1 MSNKSF
7 IVEIQGGLG
16 NQLFGLAFAHYL
28 SEIQDRNFEIS
39 DIQIDRGI
47 TEHGVRITDFDLN
60 IQISSKKIYN
70 ENLDRVLSSLNRRM
84 PQLQNLKGLLS
95 LGTYHSSVTGYDA
108 TAEKYKFNRYKGY
121 FQSYIYALSL
131 KKELP
136 LGLLSPKEPSAWFIE
151 KLEEA
156 QGLLPIMMHVRRGD
170 YYKVQNLFGILSD
183 SFYKDAISHI
193 RRTGNDRPIWIFSDS
208 PDSLADGFISSL
220 GGSASVVRPFSD
232 SPAIESLALMQFGS
246 ANVISNSTFSWWPAF
261 LSQTSVT
268 TVYPSDWFLKME
280 QPIELIP
287 NNWIKINSDWL

>member
-1 MSNKSF
+1 MRKKSF
-7 IVEIQGGLG
+7 IVDIQGGLG
-16 NQLFGLAFAHYL
+16 NQLFGLAFAKYL
-28 SEIQDRNFEIS
+28 SEIQNRNFEIS

-60 IQISSKKIYN
+60 IQISN
-70 ENLDRVLSSLNRRM
+70 EKFKSNYLNRVISSLNRRT
-84 PQLQNLKGLLS
+84 PQLQKFKGLLS

-108 TAEKYKFNRYKGY
+108 TPEKYQFTRYKGY
-121 FQSYIYALSL
+121 FQSHIYALSL

-156 QGLLPIMMHVRRGD
+156 RELQPIMMHMRRGD

-183 SFYKDAISHI
+183 SFYKDAISFI
-193 RRTGNDRPIWIFSDS
+193 RGTGNNRPIWIFSDS

-220 GGSASVVRPFSD
+220 GGSVSVIIPLSD
-232 SPAIESLALMQFGS
+232 SPAIDSLALMQFGS
-246 ANVISNSTFSWWPAF
+246 ANIISNSTFSWWPAF

-268 TVYPSDWFLKME
+268 TVCPSDWFLNMK
-280 QPIELIP
+280 QPLELIP